1 MKFSKRID
9 RLGTETAFDVLAVVN
24 RLKADGRDIISFAI
38 GEPDFDT
45 PKNIKQAAK
54 KALDEN
60 WTHYNPSNGLLQFRQ
75 AIVEDTMKVRPGYSC
90 DPDEV
95 VVTPGAKPIIFHSIQ
110 AIAEEGDEVLY
121 PNPGFPI
128 YESMINF
135 VGAKPVPY
143 PLLESKRFSLDIDD
157 LAKRISK
164 RTSLIIINSPQNPT
178 GGMLSP
184 EDIKAIAEL
193 AKKVDCWV
201 LSDEVYNQM
210 IWEGEFLSIAQL
222 PGMKER
228 TIVLDGCS
236 KTFAMT
242 GWRVGWG
249 VMPKTLAPKI
259 SRLMTN
265 SDSCTCTFSQIASIE
280 GLRGPRDEVKKMVN
294 EFRERSRIVVDG
306 LNAIEGV
313 KCVEPKGA
321 FYVFPNVTG
330 ACKKLGLPN
339 SKVLAEYV
347 LYEANV
353 AVLGRTC
360 FGSRDQNE
368 DQEYVRLSYATA
380 KEQIKEGLR
389 RMKEAIE
396 HPKKAPGK
404 VAAEKPIKEKKG
416 KK

>member
-1 MKFSKRID
+1 MKFAKRID

-24 RLKADGRDIISFAI
+24 RLKADGRNIISFAI

-45 PKNIKQAAK
+45 PKNIKDAAK
-54 KALDEN
+54 KALDDN
-60 WTHYNPSNGLLQFRQ
+60 WTHYGPSNGLLPFRQ
-75 AIVEDTMKVRPGYSC
+75 AIVEDTMRMRPGFSC

-95 VVTPGAKPIIFHSIQ
+95 VVTPGAKPIIFHTILSV
-110 AIAEEGDEVLY
+110 AEEGDEVLY

-143 PLLESKRFSLDIDD
+143 PLLESKGFSLDVDD
-157 LAKRISK
+157 LARRVTKK
-164 RTSLIIINSPQNPT
+164 TALIIINSPQNPT
-178 GGMLSP
+178 GGMLTP
-184 EDIKAIAEL
+184 ADIKAIAEI
-193 AKKVDCWV
+193 AKKHDCWV

-228 TIVLDGCS
+228 TVIIDGAS

-265 SDSCTCTFSQIASIE
+265 SDSCTCSFSQIATME
-280 GLRGPRDEVKKMVN
+280 GLRGPRDDVKKMVE
-294 EFRERSRIVVDG
+294 EFRERRRIVVDG
-306 LNAIEGV
+306 LNSIKGVSCIE
-313 KCVEPKGA
+313 PRGA

-330 ACKKLGLPN
+330 ACKALGLPN
-339 SKVLAEYV
+339 SKLLAEYI

-360 FGSRDQNE
+360 FGSRFPDE

-380 KEQIKEGLR
+380 KDQIKEGIR

-396 HPKKAPGK
+396 HPKKDP
-404 VAAEKPIKEKKG
+404 AAVVETR
-416 KK
+416 

>member
-1 MKFSKRID
+1 MKLSKRID

-75 AIVEDTMKVRPGYSC
+75 AITEDTMRVRPGFTC
-90 DPDEV
+90 EPDEV
-95 VVTPGAKPIIFHSIQ
+95 VVTPGAKPIIFHTILSVVD
-110 AIAEEGDEVLY
+110 EGDEVLY

-143 PLLESKRFSLDIDD
+143 PLLESKAFSLDVDD
-157 LAKRISK
+157 LAKRVTK
-164 RTSLIIINSPQNPT
+164 RTALIIINSPQNPT
-178 GGMLSP
+178 GGMLTP
-184 EDIKAIAEL
+184 DEIRAIAEI
-193 AKKVDCWV
+193 AKKHDCWV

-210 IWEGEFLSIAQL
+210 VWEGEFHSIAQL

-228 TIVLDGCS
+228 TIILDGCS
-236 KTFAMT
+236 KSFAMT
-242 GWRVGWG
+242 GWRIGWG
-249 VMPKTLAPKI
+249 VMPKALAPKI
-259 SRLMTN
+259 SRLITN
-265 SDSCTCTFSQIASIE
+265 SDSCTCSFSQIASIE
-280 GLRGPRDEVKKMVN
+280 ALRGPRGEVQKMVN
-294 EFRERSRIVVDG
+294 EFRERRRIVVDG
-306 LNAIEGV
+306 LNGIAGV
-313 KCVEPKGA
+313 SCVEPKGA

-330 ACKKLGLPN
+330 ACKSLGLPS
-339 SKVLAEYV
+339 SKLLAEYI

-380 KEQIKEGLR
+380 KDLIREGLR
-389 RMKEAIE
+389 RMKDAIE
-396 HPKKAPGK
+396 HPKKTP
-404 VAAEKPIKEKKG
+404 EKLGEKKG
-416 KK
+416 RK